1 MSTVPSSRQTTFLGH
16 PIGLYFLFFTEMWER
31 FSYYGMRALLM
42 LYMVNHFKWTTSG
55 SASIYKWYTTLVY
68 VTPIIGGLL
77 ADRYLGNR
85 LAVIIGAALM
95 AVGHFLMAFE
105 AQSIFFAALVFL
117 VIGNGFFKPNMS
129 TQVGQLYPVGDGRR
143 DGAYTIFYMGINLG
157 AFLSPLACGW
167 LQENTK
173 GGFHSGFAL
182 AGIGMVLGLL
192 TYLVG
197 QPFINE
203 VSGKAGREEDNSVE
217 GRPSAI
223 GALSGAAP
231 FVLCLAGIALMAQ
244 GAIQGFGGHFKE
256 MAPGLISGASLL
268 LVSWITLTVTGAVR
282 DRVLV
287 IVVIGLFAVFFWAA
301 FEQAGSALNLWADKT
316 TNRYLTEAAPPAN
329 PFPPAEQAESTAG
342 GEEGHTAA
350 SIFEM
355 FMPKGGT
362 GNGGEASTLN
372 PVPTAWFQSINAL
385 AIFILAPFFAWLWLV
400 WRISTPLKMVLGI
413 FLMGCSFFVMAAA
426 AVSENQP
433 TTVNLTA
440 LPGTDGIRV
449 DANGAIHVREETGK
463 RLAGEAA
470 PNAGEE
476 IAHAGRLRF
485 AEGSLRATGVLPDI
499 ERDRLV
505 AASAPASFRKALAE
519 ARVTLGNQH
528 RDKLPVSTTIV
539 IDDSVK
545 KFDLR
550 YTGWNSGKATYD
562 PATRSLSI
570 KSPLADRD
578 VKALL
583 VAAGDADWR
592 AALDTIMVESARFK
606 VSPWW
611 LFFCYILSTLGELCL
626 SPVGLSMTSKL
637 APAKYATV
645 LMGMWLLV
653 SAFGNYAAGALGE
666 MYSEVPPVPY
676 FGYTGATLAAAALV
690 LLVFTRIVAGMMHGA
705 DEEKPVNPETK
716 SS

>member
-1 MSTVPSSRQTTFLGH
+1 MSTVPSSGQRTFLGH
-16 PIGLYFLFFTEMWER
+16 PVGLYFLFFTEMWER

-42 LYMVNHFKWTTSG
+42 LYMVNHFKWAASS

-85 LAVIIGAALM
+85 VAVIIGAVLM

-129 TQVGQLYPVGDGRR
+129 TQVGQLYPVGDSRR

-167 LQENTK
+167 LQENTR

-182 AGIGMVLGLL
+182 AGIGMVLGLV

-197 QPFINE
+197 QPFITE
-203 VSGKAGREEDNSVE
+203 VSGKVGQGEDNSVE

-223 GALSGAAP
+223 GPISAVAP
-231 FVLCLAGIALMAQ
+231 FIVGLGGLALLAH
-244 GAIQGFGGHFKE
+244 GAWNGFAGQYKE

-268 LVSWITLTVTGAVR
+268 LVGWITWTVSGASR

-301 FEQAGSALNLWADKT
+301 FEQAGTALNLWADKT
-316 TNRYLTEAAPPAN
+316 TNRYLTESPPPAT
-329 PFPPAEQAESTAG
+329 PFPPQESSAPATPDG
-342 GEEGHTAA
+342 GPASAA
-350 SIFEM
+350 SVFEM
-355 FMPKGGT
+355 FLPKET
-362 GNGGEASTLN
+362 ASGEAEISTLN

-385 AIFILAPFFAWLWLV
+385 AIFLLAPFFAWLWLV

-413 FLMGCSFFVMAAA
+413 FLMGCSFFVMTAAGIA
-426 AVSENQP
+426 ENRP
-433 TTVNLTA
+433 ATAPLSA
-440 LPGTDGIRV
+440 LPATDGLRL
-449 DANGAIHVREETGK
+449 DAAGAIHVREETRK
-463 RLAGEAA
+463 RLAGE
-470 PNAGEE
+470 PDPEAGEE
-476 IAHAGRLRF
+476 IAHAGRLVF
-485 AEGSLRATGVLPDI
+485 AGGNLRSTGVFPDI

-505 AASAPASFRKALAE
+505 AASAPAPFRQALAA
-519 ARVTLGNQH
+519 ARATLAADNAPKEISVTV
-528 RDKLPVSTTIV
+528 DE
-539 IDDSVK
+539 SVRQL
-545 KFDLR
+545 DLR
-550 YTGWNSGKATYD
+550 YTGWSPSKAAYD
-562 PATRSLSI
+562 PATRTLTI
-570 KSPLADRD
+570 KAKLADRD
-578 VKALL
+578 IKALL
-583 VAAGDADWR
+583 VAAGAPEWR
-592 AALDTIMVESARFK
+592 HALDSIMIESAGFK
-606 VSPWW
+606 VSAWW
-611 LFFCYILSTLGELCL
+611 LFLCYLLATLGELCL

-666 MYSEVPPVPY
+666 LYSVVPPVPY
-676 FGYTGATLAAAALV
+676 FGYTGATLAAAAII
-690 LLVFTRIVAGMMHGA
+690 LLLFAKIVAAMMHGA
-705 DEEKPVNPETK
+705 DDATPARKEPEA
-716 SS
+716 S

>member
-1 MSTVPSSRQTTFLGH
+1 M
-16 PIGLYFLFFTEMWER
+16 
-31 FSYYGMRALLM
+31 
-42 LYMVNHFKWTTSG
+42 
-55 SASIYKWYTTLVY
+55 
-68 VTPIIGGLL
+68 
-77 ADRYLGNR
+77 
-85 LAVIIGAALM
+85 
-95 AVGHFLMAFE
+95 
-105 AQSIFFAALVFL
+105 
-117 VIGNGFFKPNMS
+117 
-129 TQVGQLYPVGDGRR
+129 
-143 DGAYTIFYMGINLG
+143 
-157 AFLSPLACGW
+157 
-167 LQENTK
+167 
-173 GGFHSGFAL
+173 
-182 AGIGMVLGLL
+182 
-192 TYLVG
+192 
-197 QPFINE
+197 
-203 VSGKAGREEDNSVE
+203 
-217 GRPSAI
+217 
-223 GALSGAAP
+223 
-231 FVLCLAGIALMAQ
+231 
-244 GAIQGFGGHFKE
+244 
-256 MAPGLISGASLL
+256 
-268 LVSWITLTVTGAVR
+268 
-282 DRVLV
+282 
-287 IVVIGLFAVFFWAA
+287 
-301 FEQAGSALNLWADKT
+301 
-316 TNRYLTEAAPPAN
+316 
-329 PFPPAEQAESTAG
+329 
-342 GEEGHTAA
+342 
-350 SIFEM
+350 
-355 FMPKGGT
+355 
-362 GNGGEASTLN
+362 
-372 PVPTAWFQSINAL
+372 
-385 AIFILAPFFAWLWLV
+385 
-400 WRISTPLKMVLGI
+400 
-413 FLMGCSFFVMAAA
+413 
-426 AVSENQP
+426 
-433 TTVNLTA
+433 
-440 LPGTDGIRV
+440 

-463 RLAGEAA
+463 RLAGEAD